1 MASLAKN
8 TALLTGASILQK
20 AVAFIY
26 FALIARMVGVESTG
40 MYFLALAIVTTV
52 AVFGDFGLTSVLIR
66 DVAREQS
73 RAKEFLKRMIGIKL
87 LLIPL
92 AVVMAVVLPMT
103 LGYSPESTF
112 LIRCAI
118 PIMLADT
125 LSLTFYGVLR
135 GMQELRYESLGIFIG
150 QSLTTIIGAAVLL
163 GIGPSLPGLILALI
177 IGSTWNMGFSAYQL
191 WRRFGIDAFLPS
203 WESMMPILRAAFP
216 FFLAAIFVKI
226 YSYVDS
232 FTLKAVIGDSAV
244 GFYSV
249 AYKLTYAFQF
259 LPLAFVGALY
269 PKLASQSKDP
279 VALKKTFLD
288 AQWYLALLAAPI
300 VFGIAALAPQII
312 WLTYGSAYNASVL
325 PLTVLVFVLLPIFAD
340 FPVGSLLNSTGKQS
354 TKTAIMGVTMV
365 VNIASNFL
373 LIPKFGV
380 LGASIAGLLS
390 FVTMFAL
397 GVFFVQRQLHV
408 TVREWFEAVGKFV
421 MAGVCMGI
429 VVFVLKSMVPN
440 IAVVHG
446 APIGWILT
454 VPIGA
459 LVFAGV
465 SIGLGAINAT
475 HWKHV
480 RSLLKKPSYG
490 TDPVA
495 NA

>member
-40 MYFLALAIVTTV
+40 MYFLALAMVTTV
-52 AVFGDFGLTSVLIR
+52 GVFGDFGLTSVLIR
-66 DVAREQS
+66 DVAREHD

-87 LLIPL
+87 LVIPVAVIL
-92 AVVMAVVLPMT
+92 ALVLPMV
-103 LGYSPESTF
+103 LGYSSTSSF
-112 LIRCAI
+112 LIACAI

-125 LSLTFYGVLR
+125 FSLTFYGVLR
-135 GMQELRYESLGIFIG
+135 GMQELRYESLGIFVG
-150 QSLTTIIGAAVLL
+150 QSLTTIIGAAVLF
-163 GIGPSLPGLILALI
+163 GIGPSLSGLIVALI
-177 IGSTWNMGFSAYQL
+177 VGSTWNMGFSAFQL
-191 WRRFGIDAFLPS
+191 WRRFGVDAFVPS
-203 WESMMPILRAAFP
+203 WEAMMPILRAAFP
-216 FFLAAIFVKI
+216 FFLAAVFVKI
-226 YSYVDS
+226 YSSVDS

-244 GFYSV
+244 GLYSV

-269 PKLASQSKDP
+269 PKLASQSKDL

-288 AQWYLALLAAPI
+288 AEWYLALLVAPI

-312 WLTYGSAYNASVL
+312 TLAYGSAYGGSVL
-325 PLTVLVFVLLPIFAD
+325 PLTVLVFVLIPIFAD
-340 FPVGSLLNSTGKQS
+340 FPVGSMLNSTGKQS

-373 LIPKFGV
+373 FIPKLGV
-380 LGASIAGLLS
+380 VGASVAGLLS
-390 FVTMFAL
+390 FVTMFCIGA
-397 GVFFVQRQLHV
+397 FFVQRQLHISP
-408 TVREWFEAVGKFV
+408 REWFDAVGKFLI
-421 MAGVCMGI
+421 AGSCMGI
-429 VVFVLKSMVPN
+429 MVFISKSIMPVV
-440 IAVVHG
+440 AVVHG
-446 APIGWILT
+446 APIGWVLT
-454 VPIGA
+454 IPIGA
-459 LVFAGV
+459 IVFAGV
-465 SIGLGAINAT
+465 SIGLGAVT
-475 HWKHV
+475 RLHWQHV

>member
-40 MYFLALAIVTTV
+40 MYFLALAMVTTV

-66 DVAREQS
+66 DVAREQD

-87 LLIPL
+87 LVIPV
-92 AVVMAVVLPMT
+92 AVVMAIALPMA
-103 LGYSPESTF
+103 LGYSNESTF

-135 GMQELRYESLGIFIG
+135 GMQELRYESLGIFVG
-150 QSLTTIIGAAVLL
+150 QSLTTIIGALVLF
-163 GIGPSLPGLILALI
+163 GIGPSLPGLIVALI
-177 IGSTWNMGFSAYQL
+177 IGSTWNMGFSAFQL
-191 WRRFGIDAFLPS
+191 WRRFGFDAFLPS
-203 WESMMPILRAAFP
+203 WETIVPILRAAFP
-216 FFLAAIFVKI
+216 FFLAAIFVKV

-244 GFYSV
+244 GLYSV
-249 AYKLTYAFQF
+249 AYKLTYSFQF

-279 VALKKTFLD
+279 IALKKTFLD
-288 AQWYLALLAAPI
+288 AQWYLALLVAPI
-300 VFGIAALAPQII
+300 TFGIAALAPQII
-312 WLTYGSAYNASVL
+312 SLTYGSAYGGSVL
-325 PLTVLVFVLLPIFAD
+325 PLIVLVFVLIPIFAD
-340 FPVGSLLNSTGKQS
+340 FPVGSMLNATGKQF

-365 VNIASNFL
+365 VNIFSNFL

-380 LGASIAGLLS
+380 VGASIAGLLS
-390 FVTMFAL
+390 FVTMFGIGA
-397 GVFFVQRQLHV
+397 FFIQRQLHIAP
-408 TVREWFEAVGKFV
+408 REWFDAVGKFLI
-421 MAGVCMGI
+421 AGFCMGI
-429 VVFVLKSMVPN
+429 VVFLLKPLMPV

-459 LVFAGV
+459 AVFAAV
-465 SIGLGAINAT
+465 SIGLRAINAT
-475 HWKHV
+475 HWRQV

>member
-40 MYFLALAIVTTV
+40 MYFLALALVTTV

-66 DVAREQS
+66 DVAREHG

-87 LLIPL
+87 LVIPV
-92 AVVMAVVLPMT
+92 AVVMAIVLPMA
-103 LGYSPESTF
+103 LGYSSESTF

-135 GMQELRYESLGIFIG
+135 GMQELRYESLGIFVG
-150 QSLTTIIGAAVLL
+150 QSLTTIIGAVVLF
-163 GIGPSLPGLILALI
+163 GIGPSLPGLIVALI
-177 IGSTWNMGFSAYQL
+177 IGSTWNMIFSTFQL
-191 WRRFGIDAFLPS
+191 WRRFGVDAFVPS
-203 WESMMPILRAAFP
+203 WEAMMPILRAAFP
-216 FFLAAIFVKI
+216 FFLAAVFVKI

-244 GFYSV
+244 GLYSV

-279 VALKKTFLD
+279 IALKKTFLD
-288 AQWYLALLAAPI
+288 AQWYLAMLVAPI

-312 WLTYGSAYNASVL
+312 SLVYGSEYTDSVL
-325 PLTVLVFVLLPIFAD
+325 PLTVLVFVLIPIFAD
-340 FPVGSLLNSTGKQS
+340 FPIGSMLNSTGRQS

-365 VNIASNFL
+365 VNIAANFL
-373 LIPKFGV
+373 LIPKLGV
-380 LGASIAGLLS
+380 VGASIAGLLS
-390 FVTMFAL
+390 FVTMFGL
-397 GVFFVQRQLHV
+397 GAFFVQRQLHIAP
-408 TVREWFEAVGKFV
+408 REWFDAVGKFLI
-421 MAGVCMGI
+421 AGICMGV
-429 VVFVLKSMVPN
+429 VVFVLKPLMPV

-459 LVFAGV
+459 AVFAAV
-465 SIGLGAINAT
+465 SIGLRAISAT
-475 HWKHV
+475 HWHQV

>member
-26 FALIARMVGVESTG
+26 FALIARIVGVESTG

-52 AVFGDFGLTSVLIR
+52 AVFGDFGLTAVLIR
-66 DVAREQS
+66 DVAREQG

-92 AVVMAVVLPMT
+92 AVVMAVVLPMA
-103 LGYSPESTF
+103 LGYGSESTF

-135 GMQELRYESLGIFIG
+135 GMQELRYESLGIFVG
-150 QSLTTIIGAAVLL
+150 QSLTTIIGAAVLFE
-163 GIGPSLPGLILALI
+163 IGPSLPGLIVALI
-177 IGSTWNMGFSAYQL
+177 IGSTWNMGFSAFQI
-191 WRRFGIDAFLPS
+191 WRRLGVDAFVPS
-203 WESMMPILRAAFP
+203 WEAMMPILRAAFP
-216 FFLAAIFVKI
+216 FFLAAVFVKI

-232 FTLKAVIGDSAV
+232 FTLKAVIGDAAV
-244 GFYSV
+244 GLYSV

-269 PKLASQSKDP
+269 PKLASQSNDP
-279 VALKKTFLD
+279 IALKKTFLD

-300 VFGIAALAPQII
+300 VFGVAALAPQII
-312 WLTYGSAYNASVL
+312 SLTYGSAYGGSVL
-325 PLTVLVFVLLPIFAD
+325 PLTVLIFVLIPIFAD
-340 FPVGSLLNSTGKQS
+340 FPVGSMLNSTGRQS
-354 TKTAIMGVTMV
+354 TKTAIMGVTML
-365 VNIASNFL
+365 VNIAANFL
-373 LIPKFGV
+373 LIPRFGV
-380 LGASIAGLLS
+380 IGASIAALLS
-390 FVTMFAL
+390 FMIMFGL
-397 GVFFVQRQLHV
+397 GAFFVQRQLHIV
-408 TVREWFEAVGKFV
+408 PREWFDAVGKFLI
-421 MAGVCMGI
+421 AGICMGV
-429 VVFVLKSMVPN
+429 VVFVLKPLMPV

-446 APIGWILT
+446 APIGWVLT

-459 LVFAGV
+459 AVFAGV
-465 SIGLGAINAT
+465 SIGLRAINAA
-475 HWKHV
+475 HWRQV

>member
-40 MYFLALAIVTTV
+40 MYFLALAMVTTV
-52 AVFGDFGLTSVLIR
+52 GVFGDFGLTSVLIR
-66 DVAREQS
+66 DVAREHD

-87 LLIPL
+87 LVIPV
-92 AVVMAVVLPMT
+92 AVIMAVILPMI
-103 LGYSPESTF
+103 LGYSSESTF
-112 LIRCAI
+112 LIRCAV

-125 LSLTFYGVLR
+125 FSLSFYGVLR

-150 QSLTTIIGAAVLL
+150 QAITTTIGAVVLF
-163 GIGPSLPGLILALI
+163 GVGPWLPGLIAALAV
-177 IGSTWNMGFSAYQL
+177 GSTWNMGFSAYQL
-191 WRRFGIDAFLPS
+191 WRRFGAEAFLPS
-203 WESMMPILRAAFP
+203 WEAMLPILRAAFP
-216 FFLAAIFVKI
+216 FFLAAVFVKI

-232 FTLKAVIGDSAV
+232 FTLKAVIGDTAV
-244 GFYSV
+244 GLYSV

-269 PKLASQSKDP
+269 PKMASQSKDP

-288 AQWYLALLAAPI
+288 AEWYLALLAAPI

-312 WLTYGSAYNASVL
+312 WLMYGSAYGGSVL

-354 TKTAIMGVTMV
+354 TKTAIMGATMV
-365 VNIASNFL
+365 VNIVSNFL
-373 LIPKFGV
+373 LIPEIGV
-380 LGASIAGLLS
+380 VGASIAGLLS
-390 FVTMFAL
+390 FVTMFGL
-397 GVFFVQRQLHV
+397 GVFFTQRQLHV
-408 TVREWFEAVGKFV
+408 TFKEWFEAVGKFL

-429 VVFVLKSMVPN
+429 VVFVLKPLMPS

-446 APIGWILT
+446 APIGWMLT

-459 LVFAGV
+459 IVFVGV
-465 SIGLGAINAT
+465 SIGLGAITKA
-475 HWKHV
+475 HWRHV